1 MDFTIN
7 MLETGMRYEGFLL
20 VRSADQREGKTGGK
34 YLDMNLTDKT
44 GEVNCKLWD
53 GNVPPPA
60 TGSVVKGRGL
70 VQEYNG
76 RKQLRIEKMRAADI
90 VNKQTIARLYQIP
103 EEDVLSIVYFPNA
116 KAIKATIV
124 RPMPS
129 GALGERDVYGA
140 QQHAPLM
147 NLEFEM

>member
-1 MDFTIN
+1 MLDIIN
-7 MLETGMRYEGFLL
+7 
-20 VRSADQREGKTGGK
+20 
-34 YLDMNLTDKT
+34 
-44 GEVNCKLWD
+44 
-53 GNVPPPA
+53 
-60 TGSVVKGRGL
+60 
-70 VQEYNG
+70 
-76 RKQLRIEKMRAADI
+76 
-90 VNKQTIARLYQIP
+90 
-103 EEDVLSIVYFPNA
+103 FPTC